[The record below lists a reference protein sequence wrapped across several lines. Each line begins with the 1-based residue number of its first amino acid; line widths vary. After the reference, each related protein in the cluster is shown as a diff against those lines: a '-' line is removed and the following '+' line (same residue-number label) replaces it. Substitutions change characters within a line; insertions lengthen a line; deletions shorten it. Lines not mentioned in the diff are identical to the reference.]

1 MSELQGILSA
11 MYAGVPPQY
20 GDPTLDNAELLLSLL
35 PTLKSRR
42 LSGDN
47 TVCER
52 IDAIEYAIEHAGLT
66 AKQRRAL
73 ELVSIQGYSHEEAA
87 EIEGITRQSLEER
100 MAYAL
105 RKFIVAYGG
114 IENYVD

>member
-73 ELVSIQGYSHEEAA
+73 ELVSIQGYTHDEAA
-87 EIEGITRQSLEER
+87 EIEGIRQQTMTPR
-100 MAYAL
+100 VTTAL